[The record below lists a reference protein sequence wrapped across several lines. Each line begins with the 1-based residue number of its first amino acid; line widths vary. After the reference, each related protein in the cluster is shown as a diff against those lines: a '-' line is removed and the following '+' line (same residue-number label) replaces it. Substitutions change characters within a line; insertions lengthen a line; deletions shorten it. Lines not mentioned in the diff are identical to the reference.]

1 MIAPEGFVVVTGA
14 ASGIGRSIAQRFF
27 DEGRSV
33 VGIDIVE
40 HSDGSSFPLVKLD
53 LANTSQLLEQCR
65 ILENGFGSMSALVNV
80 AGIYERIDPS
90 AFSLDAYQ
98 RVLTVDLHAP
108 ILLSVGAAELMAQRG
123 FGRIVNVTSIH
134 GEFGERGGLA
144 YDTAKAGLNQAT
156 RTLALEYSSRGVL
169 FNAVAPGYVE
179 TAMSMIDGVL
189 ETTTEEFLQT
199 YIKGGKLPIGRPAQ
213 PNDISGLVS
222 WLCSADNTYVT
233 GQVIRIDGGL
243 TSTF

>member
-1 MIAPEGFVVVTGA
+1 MPEGIVVVTGA

-27 DEGRSV
+27 EDSKLV
-33 VGIDIVE
+33 VGIDVAE
-40 HSDGSSFPLVKLD
+40 LSTKSSFPMVKLD
-53 LANTSQLLEQCR
+53 LADTSQLLDQCR
-65 ILENGFGSMSALVNV
+65 NLENEFGPLSALVNV

-90 AFSLDAYQ
+90 AFSLEAYQ
-98 RVLTVDLHAP
+98 RVLAVDLDAP

-156 RTLALEYSSRGVL
+156 RTLALEYASRGVL
-169 FNAVAPGYVE
+169 CNAVAPGYVE
-179 TAMSMIDGVL
+179 TPMSMIDGVL
-189 ETTTEEFLQT
+189 ETTTEEFLRT
-199 YIKGGKLPIGRPAQ
+199 YIDGGKLPIGRAAH

-222 WLCSADNTYVT
+222 WLCSADNSYVT
-233 GQVIRIDGGL
+233 GQIIRIDGGL